1 MWVASQIHPD
11 ASIDSCRVSNYGKN
25 SKVKNLLEA
34 NKALKKLQSSTLW
47 LVYPDL
53 GNPEY
58 LKFLVYGDVT
68 HASLPSGAPQGAWI
82 VFLYGNIRALP
93 ITWKSK
99 KLEAETKSPMSSE
112 TMAPPESADTGH
124 FVTLMTK

>member
-1 MWVASQIHPD
+1 MWVTSQIHPD

-53 GNPEY
+53 GKPEY
-58 LKFLVYGDVT
+58 LKFLVYGDAT
-68 HASLPSGAPQGAWI
+68 HANLPSGAPQGAWS
-82 VFLYGNIRALP
+82 VSV
-93 ITWKSK
+93 W
-99 KLEAETKSPMSSE
+99 
-112 TMAPPESADTGH
+112 
-124 FVTLMTK
+124 